1 MSKEKGNKN
10 TGEKWEK
17 VSIINK
23 DNSRVDD
30 ILDRA

>member
-1 MSKEKGNKN
+1 MIKEKGNKK
-10 TGEKWEK
+10 TGEKREK
-17 VSIINK
+17 VAIINK